1 MSYVNRKSTHTTD
14 LSQWLENVIKDFC
27 RLSPDNSLNY
37 EENERAWEEPL
48 VGFSSGDDPL
58 YQLIKKDIG
67 SFYMTPVEVFEKSF
81 PDRKVESAELTIISW
96 ILPQTRATRADNRRE
111 TIYPCERW
119 ARAKKYGEAF
129 NTLLR
134 RHVTESLKIEG
145 FEAVA
150 PVLAPFWSIQDSER
164 YGRSSNWSE
173 RHAAHVSGL
182 GTFGLCDGL
191 ITERGKAMRCGS
203 VVAAVPIQPTRRPYA
218 DHREYCLYF
227 SQGKC
232 GKCIK
237 RCPAGAITQRG
248 HDKSKC
254 RDYLY
259 RDAWE
264 YVKSSYGIETDVCGL
279 CQTGVPCESSIPAK
293 GSNEGH
299 TNE

>member
-1 MSYVNRKSTHTTD
+1 MSHENRKNTHTTD
-14 LSQWLENVIKDFC
+14 LSQWLVNVIKDFC
-27 RLSPDNSLNY
+27 LISPDNSLKNGK
-37 EENERAWEEPL
+37 NERAWEEPL
-48 VGFSSGDDPL
+48 VGFSTGEDPL
-58 YQLIKKDIG
+58 YQIIKKDVG

-81 PDRKVESAELTIISW
+81 PGRKKAPGEITVISW
-96 ILPQTRATRADNRRE
+96 ILPQTQATKSDNQRE
-111 TIYPCERW
+111 TIYPSERW

-134 RHVTESLKIEG
+134 RHVTERLKIAG

-150 PVLAPFWSIQDSER
+150 PVLTPFWSIKDSER
-164 YGRSSNWSE
+164 YGHSSNWSE

-191 ITERGKAMRCGS
+191 ITERGKAIRCGS
-203 VVAAVPIQPTRRPYA
+203 VVAAVSIQPSRRPYT

-237 RCPAGAITQRG
+237 RCPAGAINQWG

-259 RDAWE
+259 RTALE
-264 YVKSSYGIETDVCGL
+264 YVKSRYGFEIDACGL
-279 CQTGVPCESSIPAK
+279 CQTGVPCESSVPAK
-293 GSNEGH
+293 GSN
-299 TNE
+299 